1 MSGEIIAILAVGV
14 ALAGLILTSNRGLRK
29 DCSKDC
35 ARPSAGGSRPARDER
50 SMNLC
55 RYFLPLLV
63 VLLLSGPLSAQE
75 TDEDGQFYLNF
86 SGSAIFPYAPKVQSV
101 GLGGPGN
108 NFEVGGGFTAAFG
121 YAFKEGFST
130 EIEWGHQRVGIGNKL
145 PFGNLP
151 QTNFG
156 GLIWTGSESS
166 EGFEIPSPPSITIES
181 NGEIKTQSLMGNVYY
196 RYPKWRVSPYAGFGL
211 GAFFHDRTVTSTIS
225 FEPFPPLPDEF
236 FLGFPGGPLTGTYE
250 DSRFAYQIMGGLSV
264 RVYKRVEFRFGY
276 RFRSSRGEPIDADQI
291 EAGVRFRF

>member
-1 MSGEIIAILAVGV
+1 MKIATGSLHRYC
-14 ALAGLILTSNRGLRK
+14 LT
-29 DCSKDC
+29 
-35 ARPSAGGSRPARDER
+35 
-50 SMNLC
+50 
-55 RYFLPLLV
+55 LLV
-63 VLLLSGPLSAQE
+63 VLPLSGPLSAQ
-75 TDEDGQFYLNF
+75 DADKDGEFF
-86 SGSAIFPYAPKVQSV
+86 VGFAGSAVFPYDPKGLSGI

-181 NGEIKTQSLMGNVYY
+181 NGAIKIQSLMGNVYY

-211 GAFFHDRTVTSTIS
+211 GAFFHDGSFTSTVTVENG
-225 FEPFPPLPDEF
+225 FGPPRVGSSPPVRIIGLLPPV
-236 FLGFPGGPLTGTYE
+236 GFPTEPLRTTVAYQ
-250 DSRFAYQIMGGLSV
+250 DSRFAYQIMAGLSV
-264 RVYKRVEFRFGY
+264 QASKLVAFRFGY
-276 RFRSSRGEPIDADQI
+276 RFRSSRGAPIDADQI
-291 EAGVRFRF
+291 EAGIRFRF